1 MHEFCCKVNRHPFQR
16 VQLFAVHIIHD
27 TIDITPQFIIIHR
40 VHLAKALVDNILADT
55 QFILA
60 RKQWKL
66 PVHVLLIIIF
76 QLGDTRCR
84 GIAVFQ
90 IDLRQIVVQMAEV
103 DCAGFSLQ
111 RKVAEQVFL

>member
-1 MHEFCCKVNRHPFQR
+1 MKLHDVCTNFCCKANRHPFQR

-27 TIDITPQFIIIHR
+27 TIDITPQFIHR

-60 RKQWKL
+60 RKQRKL

-76 QLGDTRCR
+76 QLGDARCR

-90 IDLRQIVVQMAEV
+90 IDLRQIVV
-103 DCAGFSLQ
+103 
-111 RKVAEQVFL
+111 